1 MPKPFPFTA
10 VLFDL
15 DGVLIDATDLHYR
28 VWGDF
33 ARARG
38 FVPSRE
44 QILATNGRRAMSPRS
59 CRVTIRDPEGIKH
72 TAEVTAESLYEAI
85 APGLKAIRESSW
97 VEGIAQNFA
106 IRVLVRDTP
115 VEHTV
120 EFRAFNKWLEQRGR
134 TPKEIIIKSRI
145 REILGLSNLR

>member
-1 MPKPFPFTA
+1 MTA
-10 VLFDL
+10 
-15 DGVLIDATDLHYR
+15 
-28 VWGDF
+28 
-33 ARARG
+33 
-38 FVPSRE
+38 
-44 QILATNGRRAMSPRS
+44 RS
-59 CRVTIRDPEGIKH
+59 CRVTIRDPEGIEH

-85 APGLKAIRESSW
+85 ALGLKAIRESSW
-97 VEGIAQNFA
+97 VDGIAQNFA

-134 TPKEIIIKSRI
+134 TPKEITIRSRI